1 MKKKTKRK
9 NIIITLGLIF
19 LISVTLISGPGSI
32 RVAYAGEKPSNEE
45 VMPADNASANPGA
58 VAGGAF
64 EVTDYIVNANVGKDH
79 SYDVSEVISVNIPQP
94 VEKIV
99 FSIPNGNFHIS
110 DIDVEDTGYRANI
123 ASGANTITIND
134 VEKLSEGKHSYTIKY
149 KIQEFEDRDSENDMF
164 YFTVLPPEWK
174 QPIGNVDIT
183 VNFPDDFPWEDMQCY
198 AGQFGV
204 QDVNNRAVF
213 KADESSKTVSI
224 KGEKI
229 PENYGITLKAELNDS
244 YWKGALSG
252 RWVLIA
258 IPCVMI
264 GILLLLGLL
273 WLIGGRDPKIEKT
286 VENKPLEGI
295 VPAEIGYIFNGEVSI
310 RDILMIIIDFARKGY
325 LKISEYEPKRYRLF
339 RKEEPSDEEKFYRNA
354 YNILFEDVYKERAI
368 EMEDLGE
375 RLMRVRDAIKDD
387 IAAGYASA
395 DSSPFTPLSKV
406 FRYIGGALLAVGL
419 GVANALAYLYQYYP
433 INYPE
438 SLAVTVISAV
448 AVYLFCRAV
457 DRRDSQSDV
466 NNRSAEIMSGAA
478 LLIAVAYVA
487 YAVYTRTGSI
497 MTAIALILAAVLSF
511 LFISIMRARGKDN
524 AMLVMR
530 LRQLRNFIYH
540 PTPKELLEN
549 HLADDNYYY
558 DMLEYALTSGA
569 EESWAISFLTLNV
582 AEPDWYS
589 DDVEGHAYSNLREDV
604 TTVDFA
610 RDIKSFMRTIETA
623 FEDLMRRR
631 RRR

>member
-1 MKKKTKRK
+1 MKKKSKRK

-32 RVAYAGEKPSNEE
+32 RVAYAGENPSNEE

-419 GVANALAYLYQYYP
+419 GVANALTYLYQYYP